1 MNIESRSMKY
11 SFLNYFFICFFGFL
25 FLLSPLITHALSI
38 TVSPARQGVV
48 VARGTTQ
55 RVFFTVT
62 NTGDTLATFAPL
74 VEAFTINPKTGR
86 AVFGAKEEAISW
98 VRAFPESLEIKP
110 KRKGTFFFDI
120 SVPQNTEVRSRY
132 LALFAVQKP
141 PTNQVA
147 IGSRVGSLLFLHIQG
162 VQTEQLTEVIFA
174 SDKKITLTPRA
185 TFSLVL
191 KNIGTI
197 HSVPRGSVVIT
208 KKGNIAKEFEL
219 NPNNRKVLPD
229 GLWQSHYQLDNFT
242 WRTIGKWEASA
253 IVQYGP
259 DNQQFISRTTIWY
272 IPWQIA
278 VGLGVIVF
286 IIIIAARV
294 AHRRRRHVEL

>member
-1 MNIESRSMKY
+1 MK
-11 SFLNYFFICFFGFL
+11 YFFICFFGFI
-25 FLLSPLITHALSI
+25 FLLSPLAVHALSI

-62 NTGDTLATFAPL
+62 NNDNTPATFAPL
-74 VEAFTINPKTGR
+74 VEVFTINPETGR
-86 AVFGAKEEAISW
+86 AVFGATEEAVSW

-141 PTNQVA
+141 PADQVA

-162 VQTEQLTEVIFA
+162 IVTEQLTEVVFS
-174 SDKKITLTPRA
+174 SDKKIALTPRA
-185 TFSLVL
+185 TIALVL
-191 KNIGTI
+191 KNVGTI
-197 HSVPRGSVVIT
+197 HSIPRGSVVAT
-208 KKGNIAKEFEL
+208 QKGAVLKEFPL
-219 NPNNRKVLPD
+219 NPTNKKVLPD
-229 GLWQSHYQLDNFT
+229 GLWQSNYLLDGLTLKN
-242 WRTIGKWEASA
+242 IGKLDVSA

-259 DNQQFISRTTIWY
+259 DNQQFISRTTLWF
-272 IPWQIA
+272 IPWQVA
-278 VGLGVIVF
+278 VGVAIIIF
-286 IIIIAARV
+286 IIIITARRIN
-294 AHRRRRHVEL
+294 RRRRHVEL

>member
-1 MNIESRSMKY
+1 MKY
-11 SFLNYFFICFFGFL
+11 SFLNYSSVCFLGFL
-25 FLLSPLITHALSI
+25 FLLSPLAVYALSI

-62 NTGDTLATFAPL
+62 NTGDTSATFAPL
-74 VEAFTINPKTGR
+74 VEAFTINPETGR
-86 AVFGAKEEAISW
+86 AVFGAREEAVSW
-98 VRAFPESLEIKP
+98 LRAFPESLEIKP

-141 PTNQVA
+141 PADQVA

-162 VQTEQLTEVIFA
+162 AVTEQLTEVVFL
-174 SDKKITLTPRA
+174 SDKKIALTPRA
-185 TFSLVL
+185 TIALVL
-191 KNIGTI
+191 KNVGTI
-197 HSVPRGSVVIT
+197 HSVPRGSVVAT
-208 KKGNIAKEFEL
+208 QKGTVLKEFPL
-219 NPNNRKVLPD
+219 NPTNKKVLPQ
-229 GLWQSHYQLDNFT
+229 GLWQSHYQLNNLGLHD
-242 WRTIGKWEASA
+242 IGKLDASA

-259 DNQQFISRTTIWY
+259 DNQQFISRTTVWY

-278 VGLGVIVF
+278 VGVAIIVF
-286 IIIIAARV
+286 IIFIAVRT